1 MKKIIYTVII
11 LFCIIAQ
18 NSIAQVAGKICNWD
32 HDKNA
37 AVVLTFD
44 DWSPGQFPIATP
56 ELLKRN
62 INATFFIVTNNVQTW
77 DNVYWPKVQEE
88 VTNGNEIGNHTYT
101 HVYLNQLNT
110 WPAGVEPAGFAGYSS
125 LTAQISREIGGA
137 KKTLEQYITTQPI
150 LSFAYPY
157 GAYNTQVLDTVLSNG
172 HICARGVTPPTNF
185 TYNFAVNPMDYYN
198 LNTYPMSS
206 SVTLNAFYGQIQNV
220 INGGGLLTYLYHSLD
235 NGTEY
240 GDNWYSQVQ
249 QSALELQMDTLVS
262 VRNKVW
268 ITTLMQAIKYHK
280 EKRCAALNQVQAFDG
295 TKWIVNLTDTLSQNS
310 IYNQPLSLKLKMNGI
325 PYKGIMQ
332 NGNSISIDSV
342 YSDTIMFRAIPDNG
356 PITLSVNTT
365 TGINPGDFSTNEI
378 TLSPVP
384 TNGILNIHATKTMQ
398 SPSFTVYDATGR
410 KVYDASTSGDINTYQ
425 IDLSGY
431 TRGIYYVYISELNGT
446 SVKKALVMD

>member
-1 MKKIIYTVII
+1 
-11 LFCIIAQ
+11 
-18 NSIAQVAGKICNWD
+18 
-32 HDKNA
+32 
-37 AVVLTFD
+37 
-44 DWSPGQFPIATP
+44 
-56 ELLKRN
+56 
-62 INATFFIVTNNVQTW
+62 
-77 DNVYWPKVQEE
+77 
-88 VTNGNEIGNHTYT
+88 
-101 HVYLNQLNT
+101 
-110 WPAGVEPAGFAGYSS
+110 
-125 LTAQISREIGGA
+125 
-137 KKTLEQYITTQPI
+137 
-150 LSFAYPY
+150 
-157 GAYNTQVLDTVLSNG
+157 
-172 HICARGVTPPTNF
+172 
-185 TYNFAVNPMDYYN
+185 
-198 LNTYPMSS
+198 MSS